1 MKKLDLSP
9 ISPGISMYVKGGTL
23 QFLQLAYQEALSE
36 LTTSQIGVNYDT
48 TKAYVLNGCINS
60 GSGSNYIISAGSLFF
75 NGEIYLVPAATF
87 TITGSNVAEGIITIT
102 QYITDADPTDYTD
115 GIQRNVHDIRQM
127 VFSPAL
133 SGSGAVNFINL
144 VNLAYKPVGAIG
156 QTIEWLMPGG
166 GSQNSLLP
174 TYFDSG
180 TLQGIH
186 PLTLGWIIDDGGYVA
201 AAYLASDSKFGTIG
215 QTQGADAITLGAA
228 NIPVLQTAN
237 KFATTGGGTVLA
249 YAQISVS
256 SSALSTEPVNQGSA
270 NTPVSLIQRTKTK
283 LKITRYA

>member
-9 ISPGISMYVKGGTL
+9 IAPGISMYVKGGTL

-36 LTTSQIGVNYDT
+36 LTTSRIGVNYDT

-133 SGSGAVNFINL
+133 SGSGAVDFINL

-201 AAYLASDSKFGTIG
+201 AAYLASDGKFGTIG
-215 QTQGADAITLGAA
+215 QTQGSDTHTIVAA
-228 NIPVLQTAN
+228 EVPVLASEASFAGAGGISQAAYEQITATQTKN
-237 KFATTGGGTVLA
+237 TIV
-249 YAQISVS
+249 INPS
-256 SSALSTEPVNQGSA
+256 SPN
-270 NTPVSLIQRTKTK
+270 NPIPLIQRTKTK